1 MSKIGELMKKLCP
14 NGVEFEEL
22 QSVANITIGEFIHKN
37 KQIINGKYPVFNGG
51 ITNTGF
57 YDESNNTA
65 NKIVISAR
73 GANAGYVNK
82 ILVDYWAGN
91 SCYSISIKNK
101 DLIDWVF
108 VFYYLKQNQ
117 TNLTDEQQK
126 GGIPAVSKKMVEK
139 IKIPIPP
146 LEVQEEIV
154 RILDTFTALISEL
167 KAELE
172 ARKKQYEYYREKLI
186 IPKEINGKWF
196 LNGKEIEW
204 KKLGDV
210 GEFIRGNGLQKK
222 DFTESGVGCI
232 HYGQIYTYYNT
243 YAYKTKSFV
252 TEELAK
258 RLKKVNKGDLIITN
272 TSENIEDIGKTVAWL
287 GENEIVTGGHATIF
301 KHNQNSKYLAYY
313 TQTKMF
319 FNEKKK
325 YARGT
330 KVIEISTKDL
340 AKIHIPIPTLSEQQR
355 IVEILDKFDTLV
367 NDLSI
372 GIPAEIEARQK
383 QYEYYRNK
391 LLSFKEINNE

>member
-1 MSKIGELMKKLCP
+1 MAE
-14 NGVEFEEL
+14 
-22 QSVANITIGEFIHKN
+22 
-37 KQIINGKYPVFNGG
+37 
-51 ITNTGF
+51 
-57 YDESNNTA
+57 
-65 NKIVISAR
+65 
-73 GANAGYVNK
+73 
-82 ILVDYWAGN
+82 ILDF
-91 SCYSISIKNK
+91 SIP
-101 DLIDWVF
+101 
-108 VFYYLKQNQ
+108 
-117 TNLTDEQQK
+117 T
-126 GGIPAVSKKMVEK
+126 
-139 IKIPIPP
+139 PP

-154 RILDTFTALISEL
+154 RILDLFTALIFEL

-383 QYEYYRNK
+383 QYEYYRGK
-391 LLSFKEINNE
+391 LLSFKKLDK